1 MTLPMK
7 ASLTRF
13 WKTSGRVVAPVIS
26 ERTFGTCDK
35 GANTGHLWPHALLTM
50 KKIPSAPNPPLSPPP
65 MRSPRTS
72 IILAELARQ
81 RRSER
86 RRRREARLRRAALLT
101 LFDRRPFDLICT
113 GSTPSVVFPSTT
125 PIVYVF
131 SPYWET
137 TDDRNDNVGASV
149 TPNSRRNC

>member
-1 MTLPMK
+1 MTLPTK
-7 ASLTRF
+7 ASLTRS

-35 GANTGHLWPHALLTM
+35 GANTGHLRPHALRTM
-50 KKIPSAPNPPLSPPP
+50 RKIPSAPNPPLSPPP

-86 RRRREARLRRAALLT
+86 RWRCGARLRAALVT
-101 LFDRRPFDLICT
+101 LLDRSPFDLICS
-113 GSTPSVVFPSTT
+113 GSTPGVVFLGTT

-131 SPYWET
+131 SPYCET
-137 TDDRNDNVGASV
+137 TDVRNDKVGASV
-149 TPNSRRNC
+149 TPNSRRDC